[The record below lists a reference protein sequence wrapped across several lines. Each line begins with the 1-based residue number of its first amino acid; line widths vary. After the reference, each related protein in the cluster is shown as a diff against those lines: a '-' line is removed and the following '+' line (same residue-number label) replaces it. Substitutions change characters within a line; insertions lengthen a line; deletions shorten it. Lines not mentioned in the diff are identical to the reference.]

1 MLAVVPFTLGAV
13 GGAIGAV
20 VRAWHEPGRRRHP
33 IDIHA
38 EPPLASPEFS
48 PQPPGG
54 LMRMRPK
61 ATFAASLA
69 VATLVTAVTV
79 AGAASISKSPVRR
92 SSPGAAGQPP
102 TTAAAGAPTIAAAG
116 DIACPGEPCDSNRR
130 TARLIR
136 RLEPTA
142 VLTLGD
148 NQYEDG
154 ALDEFLASYDL
165 TWGRFIGRTHP
176 SPVNHEYHTAG
187 ADGYFDYFGRRAHR
201 KAGGYY
207 SFDVGDWHIL
217 ALNSGTGDV
226 SDQQLDWVRS
236 DLASDDH
243 VCELAYWHH
252 PRWSS
257 GKAHGS
263 NATFDPLWGE
273 LYDAGVDVVLNGH
286 EHNYERFAPLDRS
299 GEVDR
304 ELGIREFVVGTG
316 GMSHYGFGDPIT
328 GSKKRIDD
336 RFGVLEMTLR
346 SARYDWRFL
355 ATGGDELDSGSKRC
369 HA

>member
-1 MLAVVPFTLGAV
+1 
-13 GGAIGAV
+13 
-20 VRAWHEPGRRRHP
+20 
-33 IDIHA
+33 
-38 EPPLASPEFS
+38 
-48 PQPPGG
+48 
-54 LMRMRPK
+54 MRSKLTSSTSM
-61 ATFAASLA
+61 A
-69 VATLVTAVTV
+69 VATVVTVVTV
-79 AGAASISKSPVRR
+79 AAAVSTTPASPTPSRAR
-92 SSPGAAGQPP
+92 DERTA
-102 TTAAAGAPTIAAAG
+102 TMAAAGAPRIAAAG
-116 DIACPGEPCDSNRR
+116 DIACRGEPCDGNRG

-136 RLEPTA
+136 KLDPTA

-176 SPVNHEYHTAG
+176 SPGNHEYHTAG

-207 SFDVGDWHIL
+207 SFDLGDWHL
-217 ALNSGTGDV
+217 VALNSGNGF
-226 SDQQLDWVRS
+226 SDEQLDWVRA
-236 DLASDDH
+236 DLAADDH

-263 NATFDPLWGE
+263 NTAFDALWGA

-286 EHNYERFAPLDRS
+286 EHNYERFAPLNTS
-299 GEVDR
+299 GEVDGR
-304 ELGIREFVVGTG
+304 HGIREFVVGTG
-316 GMSHYGFGDPIT
+316 GKSHYTFGDPIT
-328 GSKKRIDD
+328 GSQTRIDD

-346 SARYDWRFL
+346 SARYEWRFV

-369 HA
+369 HV